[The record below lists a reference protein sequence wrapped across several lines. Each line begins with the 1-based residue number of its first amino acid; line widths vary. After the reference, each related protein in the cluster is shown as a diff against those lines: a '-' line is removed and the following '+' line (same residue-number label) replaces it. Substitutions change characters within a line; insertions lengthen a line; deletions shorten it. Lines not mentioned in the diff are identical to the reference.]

1 MAKKNKTPW
10 FARPLRG
17 KQMRREMN
25 AATRL
30 QFGDQQRQIQA
41 QQRASAARSQD
52 LGDWFGEYQRQLASA
67 NQATTQG
74 YNDAES
80 RIAARAA
87 QARQAD
93 VAMNNAAIQQ
103 AQADAAARG
112 VAFDPSAFQQAGQAA
127 SYRQGQDN
135 TLADLTA
142 MQGQNQAAYMN
153 DKSRIGQGELINQR
167 LAEAARARG
176 FENDLVNLAKD
187 KGAFRVDFRNKS
199 RQQERDYMN
208 QKAQMGLDAASIGVK
223 RGYNDAIKYQA
234 LMGAQPSRVDNYYHG
249 GSKSGGGGGDVR
261 EAVALIRSTSKKK
274 LRRWSD
280 KDLIDNLI
288 TSGKGIDASE
298 ARKAIRRWRRQKKK
312 NR

>member
-1 MAKKNKTPW
+1 MAKKNRTPW

-30 QFGDQQRQIQA
+30 QFGDQQRQILG
-41 QQRASAARSQD
+41 QQRASAARTQD

-67 NQATTQG
+67 NQATTAG
-74 YNDAES
+74 YQDAEA
-80 RIAARAA
+80 RMAARAA
-87 QARQAD
+87 QARQQDMTMNDA
-93 VAMNNAAIQQ
+93 AMAQ
-103 AQADAAARG
+103 ARADAAQRG
-112 VAFDPSAFQQAGQAA
+112 VAFDPSAFQQGGQAA
-127 SYRQGQDN
+127 SFRQGQDN

-142 MQGQNQAAYMN
+142 LQGQNQAAYMN

-176 FENDLVNLAKD
+176 YENDLVNLAKD

-234 LMGAQPSRVDNYYHG
+234 YMGAQPSRVDNFYH
-249 GSKSGGGGGDVR
+249 GGGGGKGGGGNDVR
-261 EAVALIRSTSKKK
+261 EAVALIRSTPKKK
-274 LRRWSD
+274 RNRWSD
-280 KDLIDNLI
+280 KDLIDKLI
-288 TSGKGIDASE
+288 TSGKGIDANE
-298 ARKAIRRWRRQKKK
+298 ARKAVRRWRRQQK